1 MYPSTRLISVLI
13 AVAMSAAAVAV
24 ALSVLGGSSASDDER
39 PEVRQSK
46 PGFTGG
52 PATGAL
58 YLSGRALTSVDFDTG
73 TTQRIGRMPTLDVHA
88 SPVTPWLAYVVPRT
102 PQTEQEPDFI
112 SDPVLRA
119 VNVNTRKDREIGDG
133 FNPLWHPATPKLA
146 YLQPIVERRCS
157 GESCRGFF
165 QVVTYDVTTGER
177 AVLTEPGRLN
187 LLAWSGERVLFAD
200 AQDLSAT
207 YSVGTDGAL
216 ETLDLPPSEL
226 WDASPD
232 GRYLVRSAPGEA
244 ALVDLE
250 TNDETGID
258 IGRGVLAEGNW
269 APDSR
274 RFAAAVLNEGRTRAR
289 AVVVDAADGGITSYT
304 SNLPGVLNVRWSPD
318 AREFGFLT
326 FIGATNRV
334 EINRCPVDRAT
345 DCVTVGEAL
354 RHTTL
359 LRFD

>member
-1 MYPSTRLISVLI
+1 MRLIAVLI
-13 AVAMSAAAVAV
+13 AVALSAAAAAG
-24 ALSVLGGSSASDDER
+24 ALSVLGNSSASDDER
-39 PEVRQSK
+39 PEVEQSK
-46 PGFTGG
+46 PAFIDG

-58 YLSGRALTSVDFDTG
+58 YLSGNALTSLDFDSGVTR
-73 TTQRIGRMPTLDVHA
+73 RIGRMATLDVHA

-112 SDPVLRA
+112 SDPVLR
-119 VNVNTRKDREIGDG
+119 VINVDTSKDREIGDG
-133 FNPLWHPATPKLA
+133 FNPLWHPASPKLA
-146 YLQPIVERRCS
+146 YLRPIVERRCS
-157 GESCRGFF
+157 GESCRGVFEI
-165 QVVTYDVTTGER
+165 VTYDVTTGER
-177 AVLTEPGRLN
+177 AVLTKPGRLN

-200 AQDLSAT
+200 AHDLSAT
-207 YSVGTDGAL
+207 YSVGSDGAL

-244 ALVDLE
+244 VLIDLE

-258 IGRGVLAEGNW
+258 IGPGVLAEGAW

-289 AVVVDAADGGITSYT
+289 AVVVDTADGGVTPYT
-304 SNLPGVLNVRWSPD
+304 SHLPGVLNVRWSPD

-326 FIGATNRV
+326 FVGATNRV
-334 EINRCPVDRAT
+334 EINRCPVDRPSG
-345 DCVTVGEAL
+345 CIPVGEAL
-354 RHTTL
+354 RRATL
-359 LRFD
+359 LRFE